1 MNFSTLMNRAVV
13 QFSPLRDDLV
23 DFVKKGAKR
32 RETKIK
38 LKDLTEARLKK
49 IPNYIAVEV
58 AKQKISLTKDA
69 LIVGLLSLVLILMY
83 SVTNL
88 ASKMDERIVALIPS
102 RIEKATEV
110 QPNQISPAALY
121 SKLSSFIS
129 LLGNIDHGNVDFNYE
144 VLRGLMSDELK
155 VKFWADSTQ
164 LRKIVKEKSMSQTI
178 SYDMKDMSVGSRGK
192 TISALVKVKIKP
204 MYGDELGKI
213 REEYM
218 LLEGTVVVKKEDNFW
233 EIELF
238 NLEQGP
244 LSDIAKVKRRIEGGL
259 E

>member
-1 MNFSTLMNRAVV
+1 MNVSTMMNKAHSFREE
-13 QFSPLRDDLV
+13 LV
-23 DFVKKGAKR
+23 DLMKKGAKR
-32 RETKIK
+32 RETQIR

-49 IPNYIAVEV
+49 VPNYIAVEV
-58 AKQKISLTKDA
+58 AKQRISLTKDA
-69 LIVGLLSLVLILMY
+69 MIVGLISLVLILAF
-83 SVTNL
+83 SLTSL

-110 QPNQISPAALY
+110 LPNQVSPAALY
-121 SKLSSFIS
+121 SKLSSMIS
-129 LLGNIDHGNVDFNYE
+129 LLGNIDHGNIDFNYE

-164 LRKIVKEKSMSQTI
+164 LRKIIKEKSMSQTI
-178 SYDMKDMSVGSRGK
+178 SYDMKDMSVSSRGK
-192 TISALVKVKIKP
+192 IISALVKVKIKP
-204 MYGDELGKI
+204 MYGDEVGKI
-213 REEYM
+213 REEYI
-218 LLEGTVVVKKEDNFW
+218 LLEGSVVVKKEDNFW

-244 LSDIAKVKRRIEGGL
+244 VSDLAQVKRRVEGGL